1 LRKSN
6 AGAVSCSQP
15 PRPNLLITAHSAVGT
30 ELPLRGVA
38 STVGRVKRS
47 KIVQD
52 RAGWETVSTQH
63 HFTNKHLEVVTDT
76 VRTPTRSQPC
86 SWTIVHRKAAV
97 IVAPMTIDGELLL
110 IRQERLPIRA
120 AIWEMPAGQ
129 IDDPEADDEAIREVA
144 LRELRE
150 ETGYELVPGGEL
162 IALGHYF
169 ASPGFTDEYGYLF
182 LARPVERSKRG
193 GDQDEAESI
202 LDCHAFTVSEIHRM
216 IADNEIRDA
225 NTLGI
230 CARLAAR
237 GFVSLAPVE

>member
-1 LRKSN
+1 
-6 AGAVSCSQP
+6 
-15 PRPNLLITAHSAVGT
+15 
-30 ELPLRGVA
+30 
-38 STVGRVKRS
+38 VKRS
-47 KIVQD
+47 KMVQD
-52 RAGWETVSTQH
+52 ADGWKTISSDH
-63 HFTNKHLEVVTDT
+63 HFTNDHLEVVTDT
-76 VRTPTRSQPC
+76 VQTPTRSEPR

-97 IVAPMTIDGELLL
+97 IIAPMTRDGKLLL
-110 IRQERLPIRA
+110 IRQERVPIRA

-129 IDDPEADDEAIREVA
+129 IDNHEDDDEENRKVA

-150 ETGYELVPGGEL
+150 ETGYELAADGEL

-182 LARPVERSKRG
+182 LARPVERSAG
-193 GDQDEAESI
+193 GDAQDGTESI
-202 LDCHAFTVSEIHRM
+202 LDCHAFTVAEIRRM

-237 GFVSLAPVE
+237 GFLSLDKK

>member
-1 LRKSN
+1 LAQNTRLTF
-6 AGAVSCSQP
+6 AAD
-15 PRPNLLITAHSAVGT
+15 TA
-30 ELPLRGVA
+30 A
-38 STVGRVKRS
+38 STIGRVKRS

-52 RAGWETVSTQH
+52 AGGWETISSDR
-63 HFTNKHLEVVTDT
+63 HFTNNHLEVVTDT
-76 VRTPTRSQPC
+76 VRTPTRSEPR

-97 IVAPMTIDGELLL
+97 IVAPMTRDGKLLL
-110 IRQERLPIRA
+110 IRQERVPIRA

-129 IDDPEADDEAIREVA
+129 IDDHEADDEENRKVA

-150 ETGYELVPGGEL
+150 ETGYELAADGEL

-182 LARPVERSKRG
+182 LARPVERSAG
-193 GDQDEAESI
+193 GDAQDETESI
-202 LDCHAFTVSEIHRM
+202 LDCHAFTVAEIRRM

-237 GFVSLAPVE
+237 GFLSLDKK